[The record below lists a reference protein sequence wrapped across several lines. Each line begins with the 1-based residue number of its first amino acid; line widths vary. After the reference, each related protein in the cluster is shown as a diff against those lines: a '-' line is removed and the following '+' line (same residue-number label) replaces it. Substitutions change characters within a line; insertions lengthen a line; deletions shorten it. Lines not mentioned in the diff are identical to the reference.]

1 MQSMCSQAIS
11 IYIYISEKA
20 NHLQRSK
27 LICYFFKEI
36 PMSPQSSSCPGFHHL
51 HLSQNSAKSYLI
63 RRNRDV
69 HRLGIAL
76 DFSLE
81 TSSVR
86 NTCGMKVCVFCYR
99 SLLKSY
105 PLHKHGTNAASLSET
120 SFIALIDMCLSS
132 SPSK

>member
-1 MQSMCSQAIS
+1 MQSMCSQATS
-11 IYIYISEKA
+11 IYLSEKA

-36 PMSPQSSSCPGFHHL
+36 PMSPQSPSCPGFHHL
-51 HLSQNSAKSYLI
+51 HLSQNSAESHLI

-69 HRLGIAL
+69 HGLGIAL

-81 TSSVR
+81 TSSAR
-86 NTCGMKVCVFCYR
+86 NTCGMKAWVFSCR

-105 PLHKHGTNAASLSET
+105 SLHQHSTHAASLSET